1 MVIPNTDCKK
11 CKNVDCL
18 IKQLETSS
26 LINQVNEQKRTILL
40 QGGQNIISEG
50 LPFEDITF
58 IYEGQVKVYK
68 QGYNHKVQVV
78 RLSKAGDV
86 IGHRALYREN
96 TPITAQT
103 IAPSKICFVPKP
115 IFMTCIDQDI
125 RFSNALMKLFA
136 DDLFYS
142 EELTR
147 NHAQMSVREL
157 VADTLIRLYNTY
169 GINEENKSIDV
180 ILTRQE
186 IAEIAGTTKEQVS
199 KFLYEFK
206 KDGLIEIKGKQ
217 ILPLSMDALMKL
229 TSHVGHY

>member
-1 MVIPNTDCKK
+1 MRIPNTDCKN
-11 CKNVDCL
+11 CKNNNCL
-18 IKQLETSS
+18 IKQLETAS
-26 LINQVNEQKRTILL
+26 LINQVNEHKRTILL

-68 QGYNHKVQVV
+68 QGYNNKVQVV

-103 IAPSKICFVPKP
+103 IAPSKICFVPKT
-115 IFMTCIDQDI
+115 IFMNCIDQDI
-125 RFSNALMKLFA
+125 QFSNALMKLFA
-136 DDLFYS
+136 DDLFHS

-169 GINEENKSIDV
+169 GINEKNEAIDV

-217 ILPLSMDALMKL
+217 IIPLAMDSLVKL
-229 TSHVGHY
+229 NAHFGHY

>member
-1 MVIPNTDCKK
+1 MRIPNTDCRK
-11 CKNVDCL
+11 CKNSNCL
-18 IKQLETSS
+18 IKQLETKI
-26 LINQVNEQKRTILL
+26 LIDQINKDKRTIVL
-40 QGGQNIISEG
+40 QSGQNIISEG

-58 IYEGQVKVYK
+58 IYEGKVKVYK
-68 QGYNHKVQVV
+68 QGYNHRVQVV
-78 RLSKAGDV
+78 RLSKQGDI

-103 IAPSKICFVPKP
+103 IAPSKICFVPKS
-115 IFMTCIDQDI
+115 IFMKSIDQDI
-125 RFSNALMKLFA
+125 QFSNALMKLFA
-136 DDLFYS
+136 DDLFHS

-157 VADTLIRLYNTY
+157 VADTLVRLYATY
-169 GINEENKSIDV
+169 GINEATGAIDV
-180 ILTRQE
+180 VLTRQE

-217 ILPLSMDALMKL
+217 IIPLSMASLEKL
-229 TSHVGHY
+229 NAHFGHY